1 MFNERKRTGRKV
13 PGQSVTDQQKVQLE
27 QPRTRVF
34 DYSRK
39 QAPEQFFVH
48 IPFVKSISSFNPQ
61 PVTPIQV
68 EKVLKQG
75 KVSMMGIIN
84 RLTSDQAK
92 AAEKVKSTI
101 ALTKVRK
108 GVLGRVAMHYP
119 SFGLPQ
125 KASERE
131 QEKVPT
137 LLDRFFNAINSIGRR
152 GKG

>member
-1 MFNERKRTGRKV
+1 MFNERKRTGRSV

-48 IPFVKSISSFNPQ
+48 MPFVKSISSFNPQ
-61 PVTPIQV
+61 PVTPIMV

-75 KVSMMGIIN
+75 RISMIGVMN

-92 AAEKVKSTI
+92 MGEKVKSTI
-101 ALTKVRK
+101 ALTTVRR
-108 GVLGRVAMHYP
+108 GVLGHVATH
-119 SFGLPQ
+119 SAGFGLPQ
-125 KASERE
+125 KSIELPHTKKLNWLD
-131 QEKVPT
+131 KV
-137 LLDRFFNAINSIGRR
+137 FIWINSR
-152 GKG
+152 GKKK

>member
-1 MFNERKRTGRKV
+1 MFNERKRTGREV

-61 PVTPIQV
+61 PITPIMV
-68 EKVLKQG
+68 ERVLKQG
-75 KVSMMGIIN
+75 KMSMMGVMN
-84 RLTSDQAK
+84 QLTSDQAK

-101 ALTKVRK
+101 ALTRVRK
-108 GVLGRVAMHYP
+108 AVLGRVAIH
-119 SFGLPQ
+119 SAGFGLPQ
-125 KASERE
+125 KAIEKPIA
-131 QEKVPT
+131 KVPT
-137 LLDRFFNAINSIGRR
+137 LLDKAFLYINSLGRR
-152 GKG
+152 VKP